1 MRRIPDGPIARESVG
16 YLRRIPADRAA
27 EGEAREGNGALRTRL
42 VRGAERAAD
51 LTATTA
57 AAVVRDKDA
66 ISSPPCLLASVSKQN
81 LLELERLNPRRYL
94 VWADRP

>member
-27 EGEAREGNGALRTRL
+27 EGEAREGSGGLRTRL

-51 LTATTA
+51 LTATAA

-66 ISSPPCLLASVSKQN
+66 ISSPPLPSRVCVEAKPLGVGEAK
-81 LLELERLNPRRYL
+81 P
-94 VWADRP
+94 